1 MKPKWIVRIV
11 VGVALVIAVA
21 LGLLDYQ
28 AKSSAQQTAEAWMGL
43 MDQKVAEFALEESVV
58 GSPEVTS
65 APATKTTEMVTY
77 TWPGIL
83 RDYRVEVSCIGK
95 PSKDG
100 KRMVSRIEGP
110 LSD

>member
-11 VGVALVIAVA
+11 VGVVLLIAVA

-28 AKSSAQQTAEAWMGL
+28 AKSSAQQTAEAWMDL
-43 MDQKVAEFALEESVV
+43 MDQKVVEFALDEHAV

-65 APATKTTEMVTY
+65 TSATETTEMVTY

-100 KRMVSRIEGP
+100 KRMVSKVEGP